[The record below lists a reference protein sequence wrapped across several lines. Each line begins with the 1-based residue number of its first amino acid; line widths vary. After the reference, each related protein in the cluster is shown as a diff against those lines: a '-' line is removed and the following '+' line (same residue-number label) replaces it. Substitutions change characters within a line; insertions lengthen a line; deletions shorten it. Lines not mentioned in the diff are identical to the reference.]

1 VGMRLTIMVIGIAL
15 LVGLLLLSLP
25 DAEDIPE
32 EKMTSIS
39 MAMCL
44 ADIKIDIRKKL
55 EQEQAIVAEYQTRCP
70 QLIDE
75 LKVSRTGRIEVYN
88 KQKKIRL
95 SFVPVRQDGKVS
107 WTCAGTP
114 VQFVPRA
121 CQSGNSHQVN

>member
-1 VGMRLTIMVIGIAL
+1 MRLTIMVIGIAL

-55 EQEQAIVAEYQTRCP
+55 EQEQAIIAQYQTRCP
-70 QLIDE
+70 HVIDE
-75 LKVSRTGRIEVYN
+75 LKVSRTGHIEAYN
-88 KQKKIRL
+88 EQKKIRL
-95 SFVPVRQDGKVS
+95 SFVPVWRDGKVS
-107 WTCAGTP
+107 WTCTGKPA
-114 VQFVPRA
+114 QFVPRA
-121 CQSGNSHQVN
+121 CQSRNSQQAN